1 MAIGRALGEKRTE
14 VAGGGA
20 EEGTA
25 AAGAGNKV
33 ERWRAGAVGVA
44 VTRVAGQQQ
53 GIEWRS
59 SFWGIQDKSCLAASA
74 LPSGQ

>member
-1 MAIGRALGEKRTE
+1 MYMLY
-14 VAGGGA
+14 A

-59 SFWGIQDKSCLAASA
+59 WFWGILIQIVSRRERAAVRA
-74 LPSGQ
+74 VVARATDAAAH